1 MSNASVPIQ
10 LKASLKMIK
19 AGYAFSLL
27 LALAFAAYISS
38 IQTPDPRLWWLLAI
52 PVACG
57 IYAMVLHL
65 QKAFTHLTIEN
76 GRIRYESGM
85 LSKSTRTMD
94 LSKLQDVRVD
104 QSVSQRLMG
113 IGDLSIESAG
123 NTSQIVILS
132 IDSPQE
138 AADRIL
144 ELARGH

>member
-1 MSNASVPIQ
+1 LLSIPAAIA
-10 LKASLKMIK
+10 L
-19 AGYAFSLL
+19 YA
-27 LALAFAAYISS
+27 
-38 IQTPDPRLWWLLAI
+38 
-52 PVACG
+52 VA
-57 IYAMVLHL
+57 LHL
-65 QKAFTHLTIEN
+65 QKAFTHLTVDN

-104 QSVSQRLMG
+104 QNVSQRMLG

-132 IDSPQE
+132 IDRPQE